1 MRLVLITCGDDNIPS
16 RKLIEG
22 CGGSLEDRVE
32 EAANEEMG
40 RRYWIDFTR
49 GDFVPAHSTIKAI
62 AYITRDVA
70 GETELLESALF

>member
-22 CGGSLEDRVE
+22 CGGSLEDRLEDV
-32 EAANEEMG
+32 ANEELV

-49 GDFVPAHSTIKAI
+49 GDFVAVHSTTKAI
-62 AYITRDVA
+62 DYMEFP
-70 GETELLESALF
+70 G